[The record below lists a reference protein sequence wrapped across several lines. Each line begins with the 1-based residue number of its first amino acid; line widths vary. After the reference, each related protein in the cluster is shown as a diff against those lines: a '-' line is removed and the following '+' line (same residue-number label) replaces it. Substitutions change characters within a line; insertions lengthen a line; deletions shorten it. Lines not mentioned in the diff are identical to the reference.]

1 MTATNNVNAAAD
13 DQQVIAII
21 TEALRSIQFGALE
34 ITLHNGQVVQIERK
48 EKVRFQ
54 PPARSS

>member
-1 MTATNNVNAAAD
+1 MTATNKLNARAD
-13 DQQVIAII
+13 DPQVIALI
-21 TEALRSIQFGALE
+21 TDALRSIQFGALE

>member
-1 MTATNNVNAAAD
+1 MTATNKLNAGAD
-13 DQQVIAII
+13 DPQVIALI
-21 TEALRSIQFGALE
+21 TDALRSIQFGALE

>member
-1 MTATNNVNAAAD
+1 MTATNTLNAGAD
-13 DQQVIAII
+13 DPQVIALI
-21 TEALRSIQFGALE
+21 TDALRSIQFGALE